1 MTKKVTDSFDNIA
14 KTSAKLGVSTDAYQE
29 MEYWASQN
37 GISVSAMERAV
48 GRLDQRIGMAA
59 DGNEKYA
66 NALERLGV
74 DMESVK
80 DGTLET
86 EDAMATALQTL
97 SQLESETEKSAAA
110 AELFGT
116 RMARDLMPALQD
128 GSLSFE
134 EAKEK
139 AEELGIVI
147 DGETLEAAEEFN
159 DTWDDLTRSMSA
171 FTQQAIAKLMPF
183 FQSLMDW
190 VIDHMPQR
198 SEERRV
204 GKEWRS
210 RR

>member
-97 SQLESETEKSAAA
+97 SQMESETEKSAAA

-134 EAKEK
+134 EAKQK

-147 DGETLEAAEEFN
+147 EEDSLRAAEEFN
-159 DTWDDLTRSMSA
+159 DTWDDLTRTFAA
-171 FTQQAIAKLMPF
+171 FGQKILSNLMPV
-183 FQSLMDW
+183 FQSMMDW
-190 VIDHMPQR
+190 VLRHMPTIQ
-198 SEERRV
+198 SV
-204 GKEWRS
+204 FS
-210 RR
+210 T